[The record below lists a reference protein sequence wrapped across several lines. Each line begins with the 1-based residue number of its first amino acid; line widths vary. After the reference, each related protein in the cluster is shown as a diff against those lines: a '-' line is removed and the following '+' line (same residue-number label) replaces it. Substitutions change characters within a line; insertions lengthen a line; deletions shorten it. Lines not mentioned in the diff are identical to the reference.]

1 MKLPYLEIVVRV
13 PIVLPTGIPS
23 ASHCTAHICFQSII
37 LILYFIYIIVTDKT
51 KLEFAFFSPPPQ
63 EISHKNCRSSK
74 SKDGRSLMSCL
85 GSTFMYG
92 YKGLAKSQLKSLAAL
107 SSVALQSVQY
117 DCRRGSSAMRAVGW
131 NGAEISIRESEQN
144 LMQDVEVEHNCEV
157 SI

>member
-1 MKLPYLEIVVRV
+1 MEKYDGWFTCIK
-13 PIVLPTGIPS
+13 PTQD
-23 ASHCTAHICFQSII
+23 TF
-37 LILYFIYIIVTDKT
+37 
-51 KLEFAFFSPPPQ
+51 

-144 LMQDVEVEHNCEV
+144 LMQDVEVEHNCENSDKSDLYTV
-157 SI
+157 YTSIPESLPFADLEGKPSSNGVTIKLGEVCFA